1 MGLTYKLIGGNFIY
15 FPVEQVCLNR
25 GITPDLFGLDDS
37 YILGWRSLDNIK
49 EGVNLLLKHL
59 DNNSKIVIVVDCD
72 VDGYTSSAI
81 LYRYIKLIKPEAN
94 MIFLVHDGKEHGL
107 TKDIII
113 EDDVDLVILPDSST
127 NDYEQH
133 KVLKDKGIDVL
144 VIDHHEAEGGYSE
157 NAVVINNQESDLYMN
172 KQLSGVG
179 VVYKFLKALDF
190 VLELDYADDFL
201 DLVAFGNVADM
212 MSMRSE
218 ETRVLVK
225 KGLGNIKN
233 TFFKALME
241 IYKYDLEG
249 KMNVTKISWTIAPKI
264 NGVIRS
270 GSHSDKVHLFEA
282 FISDDEDFCLTVAQD
297 CKTIKAKQ
305 DRDVKSA
312 VPKLEKQIKDVG
324 RCILLDGGKLNSN
337 YRGLVAQKI
346 SEKYGV
352 PILIY
357 SEVSGKEGYVGG
369 SFRGCKFTHTFKD
382 DLSRSGLCEMTVGHQ
397 GAGGFQINKNKLEE
411 LKAYLDNLYKDEEIT
426 LGTEHEVDFELEGN
440 EVTKELVDTLGEYED
455 EFGGDI
461 QLPMIAVKN
470 IGLTFADVKITKTNI
485 IFEYN
490 GIKYIKK
497 FATKVLKE
505 EFQNRTMMNIDLV
518 GKVTHDVVGNR
529 GMIEIVD
536 LEFNMR
542 ILY

>member
-25 GITPDLFGLDDS
+25 GITPNLFELDDS
-37 YILGWRSLDNIK
+37 FILGWRSLDNIK

-81 LYRYIKLIKPEAN
+81 LYRYIKLIKPNAN
-94 MIFLVHDGKEHGL
+94 MIFLIHDGKEHGL
-107 TKDIII
+107 TKDIVI

-127 NDYEQH
+127 NDYKQH

-225 KGLGNIKN
+225 KGLKNINN

-297 CKTIKAKQ
+297 CKAIKAKQ

-312 VPKLEKQIKDVG
+312 VPKLEKQIKDVS
-324 RCILLDGGKLNSN
+324 RCIILDGGKLNSN

-382 DLSRSGLCEMTVGHQ
+382 DLSESGLCEMTVGHQ
-397 GAGGFQINKNKLEE
+397 GAGGFQISKDKLGE
-411 LKAYLDNLYKDEEIT
+411 LKSYLDNLYKDEEIT

-470 IGLTFADVKITKTNI
+470 IGLTFADIKITKTNI

-505 EFQNRTMMNIDLV
+505 EFQNRTIMNLDLV
-518 GKVTHDVVGNR
+518 GKVTYDTLGNR
-529 GMIEIVD
+529 GQVEIVD
-536 LEFNMR
+536 
-542 ILY
+542 IDIKG

>member
-25 GITPDLFGLDDS
+25 GITPNLFELDDS
-37 YILGWRSLDNIK
+37 FILGWRSLDNIK

-59 DNNSKIVIVVDCD
+59 DNNSKIVMVVDCD

-81 LYRYIKLIKPEAN
+81 LYRYIKLIRPEAN
-94 MIFLVHDGKEHGL
+94 IIFLVHDGKEHGL
-107 TKDIII
+107 TKDIVI

-225 KGLGNIKN
+225 KGLKNINN

-297 CKTIKAKQ
+297 CKAIKAKQ

-312 VPKLEKQIKDVG
+312 VPKLEKQIKEVNK
-324 RCILLDGGKLNSN
+324 CLILDGNKLNAN
-337 YRGLVAQKI
+337 YRGLIAGKL
-346 SEKYGV
+346 SDKYGV
-352 PILIY
+352 PVLIY
-357 SEVSGKEGYVGG
+357 SDMDGEYVGG
-369 SFRGCKFTHTFKD
+369 SFRGCNFTDTFKD
-382 DLSRSGLCEMTVGHQ
+382 DLESSRLMDMVAGHQ
-397 GAGGFQINKNKLEE
+397 GAGGWSAKK
-411 LKAYLDNLYKDEEIT
+411 KDLDNIKDYLNWYYKDKEIR
-426 LGTEHEVDFELEGN
+426 LGKEHEVDFELEGSQVTN
-440 EVTKELVDTLGEYED
+440 EFVNVLGSYED

-470 IGLTFADVKITKTNI
+470 IGLTFADIKITKTNI

-497 FATKVLKE
+497 FATKILKE
-505 EFQNRTMMNIDLV
+505 EFQNRPMMNIDLV
-518 GKVTHDVVGNR
+518 GKVTYDTLGNR
-529 GMIEIVD
+529 GQVEIVD
-536 LEFNMR
+536 
-542 ILY
+542 IDIKG

>member
-1 MGLTYKLIGGNFIY
+1 M
-15 FPVEQVCLNR
+15 
-25 GITPDLFGLDDS
+25 
-37 YILGWRSLDNIK
+37 
-49 EGVNLLLKHL
+49 
-59 DNNSKIVIVVDCD
+59 CD

-81 LYRYIKLIKPEAN
+81 LYRYIKLIKPKAN
-94 MIFLVHDGKEHGL
+94 IIFLVHDGKEHGL
-107 TKDIII
+107 TKDIVI

-133 KVLKDKGIDVL
+133 KALKDKGIDVL
-144 VIDHHEAEGGYSE
+144 VIDHHEAEEGCSE
-157 NAVVINNQESDLYMN
+157 NAVVINNQISDLYMN

-190 VLELDYADDFL
+190 VLELNYADEYL

-297 CKTIKAKQ
+297 CKAIKAKQ

-312 VPKLEKQIKDVG
+312 VPKLEKQIKDVS

-382 DLSRSGLCEMTVGHQ
+382 DLSESGLCEMTVGHQ

-470 IGLTFADVKITKTNI
+470 IGLTFADIKITKTNI

-497 FATKVLKE
+497 FATKILKE
-505 EFQNRTMMNIDLV
+505 EFQNRTIMNLDLV
-518 GKVTHDVVGNR
+518 GKVTHDVVGNK
-529 GMIEIVD
+529 GQVEIVD
-536 LEFNMR
+536 LEFKTN
-542 ILY
+542 